1 MGLYQSEISMKI
13 KFSKDYEVKD
23 GTGTVHKKDSVIDV
37 NQASADHF
45 IRRSAAY
52 LAYLLDEA
60 PEEKTIDTKK
70 PGRPKKVTN
79 DAVDQRPAD

>member
-13 KFSKDYEVKD
+13 KFLRDYEVKD
-23 GTGTVHKKDSVIDV
+23 GSGTVHKKDSVIDV

-52 LAYLLDEA
+52 LFDGV
-60 PEEKTIDTKK
+60 PEENTIETKK
-70 PGRPKKVTN
+70 PGRPKKVTS
-79 DAVDQRPAD
+79 DAVDQRSTD

>member
-1 MGLYQSEISMKI
+1 MKI

-23 GTGTVHKKDSVIDV
+23 GTGTIHKKDSVIDV

-45 IRRSAAY
+45 INRSAAY
-52 LAYLLDEA
+52 LFNEVIEDQTVE
-60 PEEKTIDTKK
+60 TKK
-70 PGRPKKVTN
+70 PGRPKKVIS

>member
-45 IRRSAAY
+45 INRSAAY
-52 LAYLLDEA
+52 LFNEV
-60 PEEKTIDTKK
+60 PEEQTVETKK
-70 PGRPKKVTN
+70 PGRPKKVTP
-79 DAVDQRPAD
+79 DAVDKRSTD

>member
-1 MGLYQSEISMKI
+1 MKI

-45 IRRSAAY
+45 INRSAAY
-52 LAYLLDEA
+52 LFDET
-60 PEEKTIDTKK
+60 PEEKKK
-70 PGRPKKVTN
+70 PGRPKKVTD
-79 DAVDQRPAD
+79 DAMDQRPAD